1 MNGKVMNLLVGVETD
16 GPSMGVSGPLAV
28 GVC

>member
-1 MNGKVMNLLVGVETD
+1 MNDRVMNLLVGVEID